1 MLTHE
6 VVCKDRASF
15 GVGAET
21 VEKRQHARF
30 PPQIPTLFSAALH
43 QQQLSTPQ
51 TRVQRQKRN
60 ITKALYVMLSTCIDF
75 LFFGLYLTDN
85 MKSLRHVMSG
95 EASGIRSALPAL
107 LKRSAK
113 KKENKDSW
121 MKDCGKNLP
130 VTNSFTPVVCLCTAP
145 HFLPLCPGR
154 CPVLIFLVCRNGPR
168 IRERMRRWF
177 LSLHCSS
184 CVIRPRS
191 DPTCPDVPPH
201 PSSCTS
207 VTHTLM
213 YRWWRA
219 VCKLA

>member
-1 MLTHE
+1 
-6 VVCKDRASF
+6 
-15 GVGAET
+15 
-21 VEKRQHARF
+21 
-30 PPQIPTLFSAALH
+30 
-43 QQQLSTPQ
+43 
-51 TRVQRQKRN
+51 
-60 ITKALYVMLSTCIDF
+60 MLSTCIDF

-107 LKRSAK
+107 LKCSAK

-130 VTNSFTPVVCLCTAP
+130 VTNSFMPVVCLCTAA

-177 LSLHCSS
+177 LSLYCSS

-219 VCKLA
+219 VCKLAWPAVWFSEDIAEPPVPRGRAASTLHYSFTFTFIRILFRLLLI